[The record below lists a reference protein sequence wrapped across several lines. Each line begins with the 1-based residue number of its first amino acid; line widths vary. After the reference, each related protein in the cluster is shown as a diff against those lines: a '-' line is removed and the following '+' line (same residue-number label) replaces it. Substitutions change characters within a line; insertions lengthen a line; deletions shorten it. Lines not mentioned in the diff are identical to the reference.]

1 MDLNLNG
8 RTAIVCGASSGLGL
22 ATSEALKAEGANVVM
37 FARRRDLLEQEA
49 ERIGATAVH
58 GDSTNSSDLAN
69 LVEQTV
75 QAFGGLDILVLNSG
89 GPKWGPAAEVT
100 AKELEVAVRL
110 VLAPAVTMVGLA
122 LPHLR
127 RSLSARVVVFTSA
140 SAKAPIANLALSNM
154 TRPALTGWAKTLS
167 RELGPEGI
175 TVNCVAPGYIFTSRL
190 QGAYP
195 DGPPVEHVADIPLG
209 RWGTP
214 DEFADVVCFLA
225 SDRARYVNGVTLS
238 VDGGLTPG
246 LY

>member
-1 MDLNLNG
+1 
-8 RTAIVCGASSGLGL
+8 
-22 ATSEALKAEGANVVM
+22 
-37 FARRRDLLEQEA
+37 
-49 ERIGATAVH
+49 
-58 GDSTNSSDLAN
+58 
-69 LVEQTV
+69 
-75 QAFGGLDILVLNSG
+75 
-89 GPKWGPAAEVT
+89 
-100 AKELEVAVRL
+100 
-110 VLAPAVTMVGLA
+110 
-122 LPHLR
+122 
-127 RSLSARVVVFTSA
+127 
-140 SAKAPIANLALSNM
+140 M